1 MATTSKIQKGPSPV
15 SSSCSET
22 HVKFDVFLNFRGED
36 TRDNFTDH
44 LYHSLVDNGIHTFK
58 DAHKLDAGTD
68 MKQNLLDA
76 IRKSKMALV
85 IFSKD
90 YASSTWCLE
99 ELTEIFKCMKER
111 GMKIWPI
118 FYHVQP
124 SDVRQQ
130 KGTFGEPFVKHSKNF
145 KEKVDKWKFAL
156 KQVASLSGSHLKDG
170 SESQFIKSLVGK
182 ISREL
187 IDYTTP
193 VPSTTPG
200 LSSSQSTID
209 ALEKKIEQLKQ
220 ELLQKNQEVVEL
232 RTQVASLCKRCK
244 SQDRELQKSANELQ
258 EIMAQAA
265 KNYAKLKAAKKVI
278 QLLSEK
284 MLKDM
289 SGRLPSGEENVT
301 NVADKMAFITI
312 HTHREST
319 LLCWCSDEV
328 RQEYWREQYVPGV
341 YVTLEV
347 LGDGTTKLRR
357 LQFSPNVF
365 DEHQANTWMSKNLE
379 ELRELYNVRWDSDSI
394 QTASFQICADG
405 GLG

>member
-1 MATTSKIQKGPSPV
+1 MATASKIQKGPSPV

-170 SESQFIKSLVGK
+170 
-182 ISREL
+182 
-187 IDYTTP
+187 
-193 VPSTTPG
+193 
-200 LSSSQSTID
+200 
-209 ALEKKIEQLKQ
+209 
-220 ELLQKNQEVVEL
+220 
-232 RTQVASLCKRCK
+232 
-244 SQDRELQKSANELQ
+244 
-258 EIMAQAA
+258 
-265 KNYAKLKAAKKVI
+265 
-278 QLLSEK
+278 
-284 MLKDM
+284 
-289 SGRLPSGEENVT
+289 
-301 NVADKMAFITI
+301 
-312 HTHREST
+312 
-319 LLCWCSDEV
+319 
-328 RQEYWREQYVPGV
+328 
-341 YVTLEV
+341 
-347 LGDGTTKLRR
+347 
-357 LQFSPNVF
+357 
-365 DEHQANTWMSKNLE
+365 
-379 ELRELYNVRWDSDSI
+379 
-394 QTASFQICADG
+394 
-405 GLG
+405 